1 MIVSTE
7 SNRFFLWSLFQSF
20 SIVFNRFPVCF
31 DVQPRRVLYH
41 RLLTYTHHSMSS
53 SSSSPSIVNQAVQSK
68 LDQLNNSLPRLTQL
82 LNRLQQSPDG
92 PNNETTRTEINT
104 LQSTIETDIATV
116 QSLVDENVSYG
127 QGVYENIQQPVSIA
141 NIDEVL
147 LAGQQRFE
155 TVQHLAKE
163 SREAYLRQRK
173 IMWLW
178 VFLAIVLAGGAI
190 YMYIWVSG
198 LGGRTERTLASLPT
212 KPAEIADTQAHS
224 FSGTP
229 HEPPPSNSSN
239 IFAEPAPTPPMGR
252 DEEHDD
258 HDEEHDEDAD
268 TFFSIDNE
276 EDDEHHDGHHEGEN
290 DANEDAVTAST
301 PSSSSSDA
309 SPSDSS
315 SSSDASSSSSSSSS
329 ESSSS

>member
-1 MIVSTE
+1 
-7 SNRFFLWSLFQSF
+7 
-20 SIVFNRFPVCF
+20 
-31 DVQPRRVLYH
+31 
-41 RLLTYTHHSMSS
+41 MSP

-68 LDQLNNSLPRLTQL
+68 LNTLNDYLPRLTQL
-82 LNRLQQSPDG
+82 LNRLQRNPDG
-92 PNNETTRTEINT
+92 PDNQNIRTQIET
-104 LQSTIETDIATV
+104 LLSTIETDIATV

-127 QGVYENIQQPVSIA
+127 QNVYESIQQPTRII
-141 NIDEVL
+141 NIEELL

-198 LGGRTERTLASLPT
+198 LGGRTERTLANVPN
-212 KPAEIADTQAHS
+212 KPVEIADTQAHS
-224 FSGTP
+224 FSGKP
-229 HEPPPSNSSN
+229 YEPPPSNSSN
-239 IFAEPAPTPPMGR
+239 VFAEPAPAPPMGM
-252 DEEHDD
+252 DEE

-276 EDDEHHDGHHEGEN
+276 EDEGDDGED
-290 DANEDAVTAST
+290 DANEDVVTART
-301 PSSSSSDA
+301 PSSSSS
-309 SPSDSS
+309 SS
-315 SSSDASSSSSSSSS
+315 SSSEATPAESSSSSSSSDTSDASSSSSSSSS
-329 ESSSS
+329 SS

>member
-1 MIVSTE
+1 
-7 SNRFFLWSLFQSF
+7 
-20 SIVFNRFPVCF
+20 
-31 DVQPRRVLYH
+31 
-41 RLLTYTHHSMSS
+41 MSP
-53 SSSSPSIVNQAVQSK
+53 SSSSPSIVNQAVQRT
-68 LDQLNNSLPRLTQL
+68 LDQLNNYLPRLTQL

-92 PNNETTRTEINT
+92 PNNENTRTEINT

-127 QGVYENIQQPVSIA
+127 QGVYENIQQPVGIA
-141 NIDEVL
+141 NIEEVL
-147 LAGQQRFE
+147 LAGQQRFD

-198 LGGRTERTLASLPT
+198 LGGRTERTLANIPT

-224 FSGTP
+224 FSGKP

-239 IFAEPAPTPPMGR
+239 IFAEPAPAPPMGM

-258 HDEEHDEDAD
+258 HDDHEDEHDEDAD
-268 TFFSIDNE
+268 TFFSIDND
-276 EDDEHHDGHHEGEN
+276 EDDGDD
-290 DANEDAVTAST
+290 DAKLGM
-301 PSSSSSDA
+301 
-309 SPSDSS
+309 
-315 SSSDASSSSSSSSS
+315 
-329 ESSSS
+329 